1 MTSPGLQRS
10 QGEETSRMKGVEDVR
25 CRPNLRE
32 SLPVVSSRWMKLVQ
46 GLSAAL
52 VTAWPAALLLCSLLV
67 AGCGYNVGAPFSQ
80 EVRTV
85 AVSIPKSDSP
95 RRFLE
100 MQLTEAVQKQI
111 QQRTHFRLAREAE
124 ADTALVL
131 RLTDLQKGMLGQTE
145 NSDARELQL
154 SLRVAA
160 EWVDRRSGDVLKN
173 QEFDMG
179 KLPRALV
186 AQAEYAP
193 EVGQSLATAERE
205 VIDRMARDIVNMMEM
220 PW

>member
-1 MTSPGLQRS
+1 MGRSEITRSVATGWRAVRGGISLGL
-10 QGEETSRMKGVEDVR
+10 
-25 CRPNLRE
+25 L
-32 SLPVVSSRWMKLVQ
+32 W
-46 GLSAAL
+46 
-52 VTAWPAALLLCSLLV
+52 LCSLWG

-111 QQRTHFRLAREAE
+111 QQRTHFRLAREGE

-145 NSDARELQL
+145 NSDARELQI

-160 EWVDRRSGDVLKN
+160 EWVDRRSGDVLRE
-173 QEFDMG
+173 QSFDLG
-179 KLPRALV
+179 KMPKALM

-205 VIDRMARDIVNMMEM
+205 VIDRMARDIVNMMET

>member
-1 MTSPGLQRS
+1 
-10 QGEETSRMKGVEDVR
+10 V
-25 CRPNLRE
+25 
-32 SLPVVSSRWMKLVQ
+32 
-46 GLSAAL
+46 
-52 VTAWPAALLLCSLLV
+52 
-67 AGCGYNVGAPFSQ
+67 GCGYNVGAPFSQ

-111 QQRTHFRLAREAE
+111 QQRTHFRLAREGE

-131 RLTDLQKGMLGQTE
+131 RLTDLQKGLLGQTE
-145 NSDARELQL
+145 NSDARELQI

-160 EWVDRRSGDVLKN
+160 EWVDRRSGDVLRE
-173 QEFDMG
+173 QSFDLG

-205 VIDRMARDIVNMMEM
+205 VIDRMARDIVNMMET
-220 PW
+220 PWKPARFHRRERKPPALYQRGATPSADPMRPEAFARPARPLQVEWPGDSTRLRFVGLVTRRAGGRSG

>member
-1 MTSPGLQRS
+1 MQTDVSRPGCPDPRPARCGREMGRS
-10 QGEETSRMKGVEDVR
+10 ETARGETRGAATGWRAVR
-25 CRPNLRE
+25 GGIPL
-32 SLPVVSSRWMKLVQ
+32 VVLW
-46 GLSAAL
+46 
-52 VTAWPAALLLCSLLV
+52 LCSLWG

-111 QQRTHFRLAREAE
+111 QQRTHFRLAREGE

-145 NSDARELQL
+145 NSDARELQI

-160 EWVDRRSGDVLKN
+160 EWVDRRSGDVLRE
-173 QEFDMG
+173 QSFDLG
-179 KLPRALV
+179 KLPKALM

-205 VIDRMARDIVNMMEM
+205 VIDRMARDIVNMMET